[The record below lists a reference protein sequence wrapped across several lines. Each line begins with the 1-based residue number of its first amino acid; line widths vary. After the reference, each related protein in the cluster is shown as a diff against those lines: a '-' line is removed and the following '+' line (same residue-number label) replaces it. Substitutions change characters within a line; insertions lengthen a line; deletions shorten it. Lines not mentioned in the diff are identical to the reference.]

1 MLVCIYALIATA
13 LVLIDTANIQHKNPL
28 VKYFDKYF
36 YIN

>member
-1 MLVCIYALIATA
+1 MYAVIYALMATA